1 MGFIK
6 NKKINDRRFQ
16 KNRFFQN
23 PKNIKLTFGDSGLIT
38 SREGFIE
45 LIHLSLFKKYLKYFL
60 RKKKSNLLF
69 IREKIW
75 YFGRINFALQKKSK
89 NSRMGKGKGL
99 IERQIIRIRRGV
111 TLFEFKGISRSK
123 IIWLSNEINKK
134 LKIRVNFFF
143 KKNDIFYK
151 IWSKKNRYSYYYN
164 KYLMF

>member
-1 MGFIK
+1 MVFIK
-6 NKKINDRRFQ
+6 NKKINERRFQ

-23 PKNIKLTFGDSGLIT
+23 PKNIKLTFGDAGIITLREGLI
-38 SREGFIE
+38 E
-45 LIHLSLFKKYLKYFL
+45 LVHLNLFKKYLKYFL

-99 IERQIIRIRRGV
+99 VERNIIKIRRGV
-111 TLFEFKGISRSK
+111 TIFEFKGVSRSK
-123 IIWLSNEINKK
+123 IIWLTKEINKK
-134 LKIRVNFFF
+134 LKIKIICFF
-143 KKNDIFYK
+143 KKTDIFYK
-151 IWSKKNRYSYYYN
+151 IWSKKNKYSYYYN